1 MGPTRGAS
9 HGPVGQER
17 ERGAHAERHR
27 DMEHRRP
34 EREAARGYSP
44 AARGSP
50 GGGTQKS
57 QSRPNKRRHKNCDHV
72 RDRTQCARRGSSSF
86 TGRPDTVEG
95 PIASQGRR
103 GRRRWSR
110 GGRPREEH
118 QQEHTG
124 GGASDPG
131 ASAPRKPCRD
141 ETRCGRTGTPT
152 GVAALHRCRQLCQ
165 AVSRNRCEERV

>member
-9 HGPVGQER
+9 HGPAGLER
-17 ERGAHAERHR
+17 ERGAHAEQHR
-27 DMEHRRP
+27 DREHRRP
-34 EREAARGYSP
+34 ERETARGYSP
-44 AARGSP
+44 AARRSP
-50 GGGTQKS
+50 GRRGAQKS
-57 QSRPNKRRHKNCDHV
+57 RRRPHGCSGIKTATSKRN
-72 RDRTQCARRGSSSF
+72 RTQCARRGSSSF

-131 ASAPRKPCRD
+131 GISAVGTMPRLNEMWEDRNSDRTCSTASLP
-141 ETRCGRTGTPT
+141 PT
-152 GVAALHRCRQLCQ
+152 LP
-165 AVSRNRCEERV
+165 SCEQESV

>member
-9 HGPVGQER
+9 HGPAGLER
-17 ERGAHAERHR
+17 ERGAHAEQHR
-27 DMEHRRP
+27 DREHRRP

-50 GGGTQKS
+50 GRGSQKS
-57 QSRPNKRRHKNCDHV
+57 QNRPNKRRHKNCDHA

-131 ASAPRKPCRD
+131 GISAVGTMARLNKMREDRDSDRGCSTASLP
-141 ETRCGRTGTPT
+141 PT
-152 GVAALHRCRQLCQ
+152 LP
-165 AVSRNRCEERV
+165 NCEQESV